1 MKYNFC
7 LSSKLISVQL
17 YVDYSFYNKQSQ
29 FCLFGQF
36 CPVFTW
42 DKFVCGAFE
51 DLSTSAKIC

>member
-29 FCLFGQF
+29 FCLFGRF